1 MSFEDRILECMD
13 CGASFTWTAGEQRFF
28 EEKGFT
34 NEPRRCADCRARK
47 KAARASGEAEG
58 EGRPRRPTGR
68 PGGRP
73 AGAPGRGG
81 PDGGTE
87 RRTRELNDFTCA
99 SCGTGAK
106 LPFASFGSEPVY
118 CIDCY
123 SGRVPVTRKARTRK
137 EAQEGAE
144 GKEEAGAST
153 TTAEAPTEVT
163 LEAPAEETA
172 EAHAEETAEAPAEE
186 QPQES
191 P

>member
-13 CGASFTWTAGEQRFF
+13 CGVSFTWTAGEQRFF

-47 KAARASGEAEG
+47 KAARASEEPEG
-58 EGRPRRPTGR
+58 EGRPQRPTGR

-73 AGAPGRGG
+73 PGPHGRGG

-87 RRTRELNDFTCA
+87 RRTRELSDFTCA

-118 CIDCY
+118 CLDCY
-123 SGRVPVTRKARTRK
+123 SGRVTVSRKARPRK
-137 EAQEGAE
+137 ELEEGAAADKE
-144 GKEEAGAST
+144 TTEEAPAAET
-153 TTAEAPTEVT
+153 TE
-163 LEAPAEETA
+163 EAPAEEKA
-172 EAHAEETAEAPAEE
+172 EEAPAAE
-186 QPQES
+186 
-191 P
+191 